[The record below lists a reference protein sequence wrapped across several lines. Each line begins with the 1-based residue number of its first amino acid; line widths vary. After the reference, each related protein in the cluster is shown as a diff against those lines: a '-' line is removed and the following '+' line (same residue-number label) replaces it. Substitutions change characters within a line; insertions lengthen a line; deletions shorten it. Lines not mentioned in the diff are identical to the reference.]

1 MASDAPLIQQGLD
14 ARGEIGGIRGR
25 SRKHYRQSNAGWDP
39 FRDATPRTS
48 CEDACSAQT
57 TYILS
62 EFLSDARRGPRL
74 AIARALARK
83 GLLLVG
89 DVDYDFTRLRP
100 AEAFPRAFFDAELT
114 RPEGI
119 DILL

>member
-1 MASDAPLIQQGLD
+1 MHRSFSRGWMLVVKSGASGVAAASTTG
-14 ARGEIGGIRGR
+14 
-25 SRKHYRQSNAGWDP
+25 QSNAGWDP
-39 FRDATPRTS
+39 FRDTTPRTS

-83 GLLLVG
+83 GLLLIG

-100 AEAFPRAFFDAELT
+100 AEAFPCAFFDAELT